1 MLGCSAL
8 AGASGLQQIESK
20 VVRVEAAS
28 HSYIFQEAAHRISFG
43 VKKGNLD
50 KAYSIVLRDGK
61 LVSKGQYDANMFHYG
76 SITQF
81 EDTDSARY
89 FYILEASYAMDGA
102 YHASIQGYDT
112 VSQKWRTY
120 VDSRDFYNSIPDAE
134 TQIYLDRGRLLLVF
148 QEMAI
153 HGARQEYELQWDEA
167 KNGFSYVEI

>member
-1 MLGCSAL
+1 
-8 AGASGLQQIESK
+8 
-20 VVRVEAAS
+20 
-28 HSYIFQEAAHRISFG
+28 
-43 VKKGNLD
+43 
-50 KAYSIVLRDGK
+50 
-61 LVSKGQYDANMFHYG
+61 
-76 SITQF
+76 
-81 EDTDSARY
+81 
-89 FYILEASYAMDGA
+89 MDGA

-167 KNGFSYVEI
+167 RNGFSYVEI